1 MNLLALKGMS
11 DGVTALFTFV
21 LGMLVVFLG
30 MAIIIVF
37 LAIIGKI
44 FDKINGNASAKKGKT
59 PKTEVLTTSQVVDD
73 DIDEKT
79 RVAIISAIY
88 AYYQQEDNGGCEFVV
103 RKINKKR

>member
-44 FDKINGNASAKKGKT
+44 FDKINGNASAKKEKT
-59 PKTEVLTTSQVVDD
+59 PKTEVLTTSQVVD